1 MCTLYALNT
10 TRAQIA
16 DLFRAVDPTP
26 EAGLAADVYPKRV
39 APVIR
44 QADGLRRLE
53 DMRWGF
59 PPPPGVRAPVV
70 NVRNLDSPFW
80 RGTLADPARRCLV
93 PMTAFSEWGGPPG
106 ARVKRWFRLPGEPL
120 FALAGL
126 WRPTDEGPVFAF
138 LTTEPNALVAPIHP
152 KAMPVIL
159 APDDR
164 ATWLEAPAAV
174 ARLLARPYPA
184 DAMAVD

>member
-1 MCTLYALNT
+1 MCTLYALKT
-10 TRAQIA
+10 TRAQVA

-26 EAGLAADVYPKRV
+26 EAGVPAEVYPRRV

-44 QADGLRRLE
+44 QAGGARLLE

-59 PPPPGVRAPVV
+59 PPPPGVRSPVV

-80 RGTLADPARRCLV
+80 RGALADPARRCLV
-93 PMTAFSEWGGPPG
+93 PVTAFCEWEGPAG
-106 ARVKRWFRLPGEPL
+106 VKVKRWFRLAGDPL
-120 FALAGL
+120 FAFAGL
-126 WRPTDEGPVFAF
+126 WRPTEEGPVFAF
-138 LTTEPNALVAPIHP
+138 LTTEPNELVAPIHP

-159 APDDR
+159 APSDR
-164 ATWLEAPAAV
+164 ATWLEAPMPV

-184 DAMAVD
+184 EAMAVD